1 MQAQSTLK
9 YLCSIFFGTLI
20 NSRPFSP
27 VFLNLIYL
35 TDAII
40 DSEPDPDK
48 VRKDK
53 IDWIIKNTHE
63 KVLEPLATVELAVFR
78 NWDKGLNK
86 EIEFG
91 NKAFTITE
99 LYNILNE
106 IKRDLNKTVTA
117 ISRKYSLEIPLQ
129 QFGNQQGGSISLT

>member
-1 MQAQSTLK
+1 MQSQSTLK

-35 TDAII
+35 TDSII
-40 DSEPDPDK
+40 DSEPEPDK
-48 VRKDK
+48 KKKAR
-53 IDWIIKNTHE
+53 IDWLIKNTHE

-91 NKAFTITE
+91 SKFFTITE

-106 IKRDLNKTVTA
+106 IKRELNKIVTQ
-117 ISRKYSLEIPLQ
+117 IL
-129 QFGNQQGGSISLT
+129 